1 MRREK
6 KLTKRAYKQGA
17 AMLMAA
23 LLCGCGAQKPWSFK
37 TDYFGIQLNDKGYIT
52 SMKNITVKPYRE
64 FCPAD
69 KPSPLL
75 SLYDS
80 QSKVYYQPEQADYDK
95 RAGIITLTYTQGQ
108 VAKVKLTPKDKYLK
122 LTLQSLDNR
131 GGVDAIQWGDYY
143 TNINNLLGE
152 IIASEEKVILW

>member
-52 SMKNITVKPYRE
+52 SMKNISV
-64 FCPAD
+64 
-69 KPSPLL
+69 
-75 SLYDS
+75 
-80 QSKVYYQPEQADYDK
+80 
-95 RAGIITLTYTQGQ
+95 
-108 VAKVKLTPKDKYLK
+108 
-122 LTLQSLDNR
+122 
-131 GGVDAIQWGDYY
+131 
-143 TNINNLLGE
+143 
-152 IIASEEKVILW
+152 